1 MKLKSDKKNK
11 IPYSVIITTQF
22 VVYMTKK
29 EEDDGTE
36 IPEKIIKEAVLENI
50 ESGNYEVQED
60 LVE

>member
-11 IPYSVIITTQF
+11 IPYSVTITTQF
-22 VVYMTKK
+22 VVCMTQE

-36 IPEKIIKEAVLENI
+36 IPEKIIKKAVLENI